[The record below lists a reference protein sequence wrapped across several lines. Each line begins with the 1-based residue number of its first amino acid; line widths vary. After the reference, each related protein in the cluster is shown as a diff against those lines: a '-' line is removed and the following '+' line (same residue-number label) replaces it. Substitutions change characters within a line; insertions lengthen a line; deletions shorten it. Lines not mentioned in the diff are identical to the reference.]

1 MQSTVI
7 NGNFNPVYQTQEDL
21 YNDIEELIKKYSGN
35 LSIAQFI
42 GVLEIAKFELLSEDN
57 NQ

>member
-1 MQSTVI
+1 MKPTVI

-21 YNDIEELIKKYSGN
+21 YNDIEDLRKKYSGN

-42 GVLEIAKFELLSEDN
+42 GVLEIAKFELLNEDN